1 MRNLEARLA
10 KLEAA
15 QERAEN
21 ANGGTF
27 FVLMND
33 GESEDQALQRTMRER
48 GISKL
53 PPKRPVPIFLDARD
67 LKV

>member
-21 ANGGTF
+21 PNGGIF
-27 FVLMND
+27 FVIMND
-33 GESEDQALQRTMRER
+33 GESEEQALRRTMREQ
-48 GISKL
+48 GIG
-53 PPKRPVPIFLDARD
+53 KRPLKRLVPIFCNALDAA
-67 LKV
+67 L